1 MVLPTSNWPCD
12 GSLMSSTP
20 VPGIL
25 DLGRWPSGT
34 DTLTVAIR
42 DAFRNGGFASEA
54 RQQIAS
60 WKYAKL
66 LDNLSN
72 VIDALCG
79 PGARHGPLFDLVREE
94 GERCLHAAGIS
105 YVSPEEERAR
115 RGDLL
120 ALQDAVGQPR
130 LGSSTWQSLARRSG
144 KVETD
149 YLNGEIV
156 LLGRLHGIATPAN
169 ELLQRLA
176 REYAGERRAP
186 ATFDADDLLVQVH
199 RAIQS

>member
-1 MVLPTSNWPCD
+1 M
-12 GSLMSSTP
+12 
-20 VPGIL
+20 
-25 DLGRWPSGT
+25 
-34 DTLTVAIR
+34 
-42 DAFRNGGFASEA
+42 
-54 RQQIAS
+54 
-60 WKYAKL
+60 
-66 LDNLSN
+66 
-72 VIDALCG
+72 
-79 PGARHGPLFDLVREE
+79 REE
-94 GERCLHAAGIS
+94 GERCLRAAGIS
-105 YVSPEEERAR
+105 YVSPEEERVR

-120 ALQDAVGQPR
+120 ALQDAVGHPR

-176 REYAGERRAP
+176 REHAAERRAP
-186 ATFDADDLLVQVH
+186 ATFEADDLLVEVH